1 MSCSQ
6 CLVSSAFRGWIRGSR
21 SGPACPPQG
30 FSWIPWSWGSRV
42 QTRSRAL
49 LSPRQNYI
57 PSTWQAPAFHCV
69 SMPSTPPCRTAPKLP
84 GWMLR
89 TEASRCHCRAPIPDH
104 ERRLPSGRAA
114 ISLPCLCDG
123 PPVRDVTHMSA
134 RARTLKAYPR
144 DIYIKVDEV
153 RRFSFVLVIF
163 ISSSRAKHLSLFSR
177 LSLEAL
183 LTELSQY
190 FYSTFVQQ

>member
-1 MSCSQ
+1 
-6 CLVSSAFRGWIRGSR
+6 
-21 SGPACPPQG
+21 
-30 FSWIPWSWGSRV
+30 
-42 QTRSRAL
+42 
-49 LSPRQNYI
+49 
-57 PSTWQAPAFHCV
+57 
-69 SMPSTPPCRTAPKLP
+69 
-84 GWMLR
+84 
-89 TEASRCHCRAPIPDH
+89 
-104 ERRLPSGRAA
+104 
-114 ISLPCLCDG
+114 
-123 PPVRDVTHMSA
+123 
-134 RARTLKAYPR
+134 LKAYPR